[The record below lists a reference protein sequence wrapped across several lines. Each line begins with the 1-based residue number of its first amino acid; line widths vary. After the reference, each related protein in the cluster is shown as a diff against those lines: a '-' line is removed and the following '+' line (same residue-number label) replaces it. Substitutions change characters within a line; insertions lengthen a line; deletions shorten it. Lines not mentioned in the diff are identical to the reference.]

1 MAIPT
6 RSTDTPVTPV
16 SVHGTHDELAG
27 VENTGN
33 IWLTSTARRVLAVLR
48 IMFGFTFLWAFFDK
62 TFGLGFA
69 TPAERAWISGGDP
82 TKGFLSGSEGTFG
95 SLFQSL
101 SGQFWVSPLF
111 MLGLLGI
118 GVALLAGV
126 GLRIAAVAGVLMY
139 GFMYLA
145 SLPLETNPII
155 DDHLSG
161 ALVLVLLAVAYA
173 GDTWGLGTWWKN
185 TSLVKRFPI
194 LR

>member
-6 RSTDTPVTPV
+6 RSTATQGTPT
-16 SVHGTHDELAG
+16 SVHGAHDELVG
-27 VENTGN
+27 VEHTGN
-33 IWLTSTARRVLAVLR
+33 HWLSLSARRVMAVLR
-48 IMFGFTFLWAFFDK
+48 IMFGFTFVWAFLDK

-69 TPAERAWISGGDP
+69 TPAAKAWVSGGDP
-82 TKGFLSGSEGTFG
+82 TMGYLSNSEGTFG
-95 SLFQSL
+95 AAFQSL
-101 SGQFWVSPLF
+101 AGQFWVSPVF

-118 GVALLAGV
+118 GLALIAGV

-145 SLPLETNPII
+145 SLPLETNPIV
-155 DDHLSG
+155 DDHLIG
-161 ALVLVLLAVAYA
+161 AVILVLFALAYA

-185 TSLVKRFPI
+185 ISVTKRFPI